1 MAPPI
6 EQLIQQRSKQTQRS
20 PLQRATTCVEEEADY
35 GRRGMTDLGLSDYMF
50 HHNRLSR
57 TRLPLYPKE
66 SFMAADVPPF
76 DPVTELGSFEYP
88 VGGIGERSCNHVTT
102 RFQVYK

>member
-1 MAPPI
+1 M
-6 EQLIQQRSKQTQRS
+6 
-20 PLQRATTCVEEEADY
+20 
-35 GRRGMTDLGLSDYMF
+35 GLSDYMF

-66 SFMAADVPPF
+66 SFMAADLPPF

-88 VGGIGERSCNHVTT
+88 VGGIGELALLQSCADAFPSLQMTGFADSLIQLDSVD
-102 RFQVYK
+102 